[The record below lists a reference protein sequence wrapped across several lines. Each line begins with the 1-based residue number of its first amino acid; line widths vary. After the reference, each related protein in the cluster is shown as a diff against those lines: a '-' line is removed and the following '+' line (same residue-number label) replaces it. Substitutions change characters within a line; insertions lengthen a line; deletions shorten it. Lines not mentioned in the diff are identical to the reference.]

1 MWSHLKTI
9 LKDKNTRCIII
20 EDGEPK
26 YIVLPFA
33 EYQHLQ
39 SIKDG
44 GMLKENSEN
53 KEWQETAASASGD
66 DYASSVNIEDLP
78 F

>member
-26 YIVLPFA
+26 YVILPFE

-39 SIKDG
+39 SAKTGAI
-44 GMLKENSEN
+44 LKENSAN
-53 KEWQETAASASGD
+53 KEWQEAAESEN

>member
-1 MWSHLKTI
+1 MWSSLKQLI
-9 LKDKNTRCIII
+9 KSNRDKCVVI

-26 YIVLPFA
+26 YVILPFA

-39 SIKDG
+39 SAKAG
-44 GMLKENSEN
+44 AMLKENSAN
-53 KEWQETAASASGD
+53 KEWQEAAESEN
-66 DYASSVNIEDLP
+66 DYTSSVNIEDLP